1 LAAFSRVIRY
11 DKRGTGLSDPVATV
25 PTLEQR
31 TADLNAVLDAV
42 SCDRVVV
49 FGYSEGG
56 PTTIRFAV
64 RRTARTLGLI
74 VYGAPCMPA
83 PPDMAQRFR
92 ELARNWGQGNPLR
105 LLAPSLAPTL
115 SQLEARSAFER
126 AAASPA
132 MADALVGAA
141 LRTDVRSLLPE
152 VAVPTLVLHRRG
164 DLIDVE
170 QSRYIAAHVPGAE
183 YVELDEDDHL
193 PWLGDTDAG

>member
-105 LLAPSLAPTL
+105 LLAPCAN
-115 SQLEARSAFER
+115 SQ
-126 AAASPA
+126 PA
-132 MADALVGAA
+132 
-141 LRTDVRSLLPE
+141 
-152 VAVPTLVLHRRG
+152 
-164 DLIDVE
+164 
-170 QSRYIAAHVPGAE
+170 
-183 YVELDEDDHL
+183 
-193 PWLGDTDAG
+193 